1 MCLNIIHVNDYIS
14 HFSKG
19 STVPHFHLNLRPYN
33 TTQIMNMTKL
43 GDEIQKKTEQLEKI
57 KIDGQRLTPAY
68 IKQNTFREISSGK

>member
-1 MCLNIIHVNDYIS
+1 
-14 HFSKG
+14 
-19 STVPHFHLNLRPYN
+19 
-33 TTQIMNMTKL
+33 MTKL